1 MRLFGEE
8 FILQSYQHWLTF
20 LLIHCQPVI
29 YFSEVL
35 MRRVSTKV
43 YFEDIDF
50 HIEKE
55 LMKAKFRLPD
65 NLGSGTSEG

>member
-1 MRLFGEE
+1 
-8 FILQSYQHWLTF
+8 
-20 LLIHCQPVI
+20 
-29 YFSEVL
+29 